1 MTPKA
6 LIALTAAAAI
16 AIGFALPSPQQ
27 AEAEPASQVRM
38 LQLD

>member
-16 AIGFALPSPQQ
+16 AVGFALPAPDK
-27 AEAEPASQVRM
+27 AEAEPASQVQM
-38 LQLD
+38 LELE